1 MQKQI
6 HPANKRLLMKQQ
18 CTNRHIFLRPDDV
31 LINRIE
37 VKIFL
42 LWFLFCHTCMNWLW
56 KSTLKLPGFRNP
68 DLYLC
73 IYLSDLLPSHF
84 VPIVFVI
91 CICWDLKALMI
102 ISNTYS
108 TGVKT
113 IWKKV
118 IFLVKQNTILHV
130 VPLRDLTKQK

>member
-42 LWFLFCHTCMNWLW
+42 L
-56 KSTLKLPGFRNP
+56 TLKLPGFRNP

-113 IWKKV
+113 I
-118 IFLVKQNTILHV
+118 
-130 VPLRDLTKQK
+130 

>member
-42 LWFLFCHTCMNWLW
+42 LWFFFCHTCMNWLL